1 MRLRD
6 AYSAKSIALV
16 NEQVASN
23 KIAYLGEGL
32 FPRKKKAGLDLKWI
46 KASKGL
52 PVALQS
58 SSFDTVSTIRS
69 REGIKIE
76 QTEMAYFKES
86 MLVKEVD
93 EQEILRVQEAS
104 DPYGQEVLAHI
115 YDDAQTLVDGADV
128 IPEIMVMSL
137 LSSAKDY
144 SGSPKISISSD
155 GATYVYNYDPKG
167 EYAEDNYTALS
178 GTSVWSDLDDSDPIK
193 DVDEACDAVEAKTG
207 TRPSI
212 MIVSKATMNLLKQ
225 NDKIKAYVLS
235 HNANASVIMT
245 DERVKEVFDT
255 ELGVTVIVYAKQY
268 KDYTGTAKKFF
279 PDGVATLLPEGALG
293 NMWFGT
299 TPDERTLLGDP
310 NYDCAIVNTGVA
322 VTVTT
327 TNDPV
332 HTKTTVSE
340 ICLPSFERIS
350 ETYQINAWTPA
361 QA

>member
-16 NEQVASN
+16 NQQVASN
-23 KIAYLGEGL
+23 KIPYLGEGL

-52 PVALQS
+52 PVMLQAS
-58 SSFDTVSTIRS
+58 AFDTVSTIRS

-76 QTEMAYFKES
+76 ETEMAYFKES

-93 EQEILRVQEAS
+93 EQEIMRVQEAS
-104 DPYGQEVLAHI
+104 DPYAQDVLAHI

-128 IPEIMVMSL
+128 IPEIMAMSL
-137 LSSAKDY
+137 LSSAQDY
-144 SGSPKISISSD
+144 SGSPKISINSD
-155 GATYVYNYDPKG
+155 GATYVYNYDPNG
-167 EYAEDNYTALS
+167 EYAENNYTALE
-178 GTSVWSDLDDSDPIK
+178 GTSVWSDLDDSDPVK
-193 DVDEACDAVEAKTG
+193 DIDEACDAVEAQTG

-212 MIVSKATMNLLKQ
+212 MIISKATMNLLKQ
-225 NDKIKAYVLS
+225 NVKIQKYVLS
-235 HNANASVIMT
+235 HNTNASIVMT
-245 DERVKEVFDT
+245 DERVKEVFNT

-268 KDYTGTAKKFF
+268 KGYDGKAHKFF
-279 PDGVATLLPEGALG
+279 PDGVATLIPTGTLG

-327 TNDPV
+327 TSDPV

-340 ICLPSFERIS
+340 ICLPSFERLS
-350 ETYQINAWTPA
+350 ETYQIKAWTPVES
-361 QA
+361 